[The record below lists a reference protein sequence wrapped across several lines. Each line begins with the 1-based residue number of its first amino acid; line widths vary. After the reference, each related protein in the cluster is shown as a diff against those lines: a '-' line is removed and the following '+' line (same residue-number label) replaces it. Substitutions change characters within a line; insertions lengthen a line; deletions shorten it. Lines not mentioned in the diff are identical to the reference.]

1 MFSKGSHLINIIKS
15 LTKIIKII
23 QKINLDNNNK
33 KKLNK
38 EEIFKE
44 ANLMIMKELN
54 SLNHYIMMIS
64 KSNLIKYWVMMK

>member
-1 MFSKGSHLINIIKS
+1 LFSKGSHLINIIKS